1 MIIVMDR
8 RDFLKNGTAAS
19 AFLAAS
25 SDLLGDARPA
35 AARNQIPRRPLGD
48 TGEQLS
54 ILAFSGTALM
64 SIEQQAANDLVAE
77 AFDRGVNFFDVSPSY
92 GNAQERMGPALEP
105 YRKRCFLSSKTDF
118 RDKAGAAA
126 DLDATLKVLRTD
138 HLDFYQHHAIQKTS
152 DLERIFGPNGAM
164 EAFVAAK
171 KAGKLRYL
179 GFSAHSVETAIGA
192 LDQGPF
198 DAFLFPVNFV
208 LFSKANFG
216 PQVIEHARKKGVARF
231 AIKAMARGKYAAGLA
246 ESQRVPKC
254 WYEPCALPEES
265 TLAWRWTLSQ
275 SVTAALPP
283 GNPAWF
289 RLAMDLAQGFQPVTE
304 DETRRLLA
312 YAGAADPLFELGN
325 NV

>member
-1 MIIVMDR
+1 MDR
-8 RDFLKNGTAAS
+8 RNFLKNGTAAS
-19 AFLAAS
+19 ALLAAS
-25 SDLLGDARPA
+25 RDLLGDAKPA
-35 AARNQIPRRPLGD
+35 AKRNPIPKRPLGE

-118 RDKAGAAA
+118 RDKAGVEA
-126 DLDATLKVLRTD
+126 DINATLKVLRTD
-138 HLDFYQHHAIQKTS
+138 HLDFFQHHAIQKTA

-164 EAFVAAK
+164 EAFVAAQ

-192 LDQGPF
+192 MDRAPF
-198 DAFLFPVNFV
+198 DALLFPVNYV
-208 LFSKANFG
+208 LYSKANFG
-216 PQVIEHARKKGVARF
+216 PHVLEHAQKKGVARF
-231 AIKAMARGKYAAGLA
+231 AIKAMARGKYAPGLPEA
-246 ESQRVPKC
+246 QRTPKC
-254 WYEPCALPEES
+254 WYEPCTLPEES
-265 TLAWRWTLSQ
+265 ALAWRWTLSQ
-275 SVTAALPP
+275 PVTAALPP

-289 RLAMDLAQGFQPVTE
+289 RLAMDLAQSFQPVTE

-325 NV
+325 NA

>member
-1 MIIVMDR
+1 MDR
-8 RDFLKNGTAAS
+8 RDFLRNGTAAS
-19 AFLAAS
+19 ALLAAS
-25 SDLLGDARPA
+25 RDLLGDNAPA
-35 AARNQIPRRPLGD
+35 KRNPIPKRPLGA

-105 YRKRCFLSSKTDF
+105 YRKLCFLSSKTDF
-118 RDKAGAAA
+118 RDKAGVEA
-126 DLDATLKVLRTD
+126 DIDATLKVLRTD
-138 HLDFYQHHAIQKTS
+138 HLDFYQHH
-152 DLERIFGPNGAM
+152 
-164 EAFVAAK
+164 
-171 KAGKLRYL
+171 L

-192 LDQGPF
+192 MDRAPF
-198 DAFLFPVNFV
+198 DAFLFPVNYL

-216 PQVIEHARKKGVARF
+216 PQVLEHAQKKGVARF
-231 AIKAMARGKYAAGLA
+231 AIKAMARGKYAPGLP
-246 ESQRVPKC
+246 ESERTPKC

-265 TLAWRWTLSQ
+265 ALAWRWTLSQ
-275 SVTAALPP
+275 PVTAALPP

-289 RLAMDLAQGFQPVTE
+289 RLALDLAQSFQPIT
-304 DETRRLLA
+304 DEETKRLLA

-325 NV
+325 NI